1 MLKWRFNKIQK
12 IVLCSLVIPCV
23 FGGNAFAQ
31 ARKAV
36 PGGASAKAA
45 AAKTAGQADREIQV
59 RKVELNQVKTPDY
72 SSNAGESSITVKDW
86 AKIIVRFDTDP
97 DWIDQLEMR
106 FYIVVKNP
114 KTFAYTMFTGVFTY
128 VEVSKGR
135 NHQAAVFLRPRT
147 IERYGIPERAGVEVY
162 SKGELV
168 SAGSCP
174 EDSKLW
180 WRAAGANMR
189 TVEGY
194 VLERSQTPFALIAID
209 NYETPKGK

>member
-114 KTFAYTMFTGVFTY
+114 KNSAFTMFTGAY
-128 VEVSKGR
+128 VYSDIPKGR
-135 NHQAAVFLRPRT
+135 NHMVAVYLRPRT
-147 IERYGIPERAGVEVY
+147 LERYGNVVEQAGVEVY
-162 SKGELV
+162 SKGEVL
-168 SAGSCP
+168 SAGSFP
-174 EDSKLW
+174 NSNKPW
-180 WRAAGANMR
+180 WRTATNVR
-189 TVEGY
+189 TMEGY
-194 VLERSQTPFALIAID
+194 VIDRSQTPFAVIAAD
-209 NYETPKGK
+209 NYELSKGK